1 MANYIKPIDVNIP
14 KDTPGSSALMGM
26 GKNLWNTA
34 QPVNTALGG
43 IFNDFI
49 SGGFNVTN
57 TPQWSA
63 ALNVANSQYDQAA
76 NQIKGNM
83 PAGGQLLNALA
94 DSSNQRAGT
103 LTNFAGDLANQ
114 LFGQATGWTD
124 KAGQNAALAYGGAG
138 DIQSKLYSAIAQKAA
153 ADAQMLAQQRNTD
166 AAGQFDLEGIA
177 MAEDAAMKQL
187 LEQLATSEWNTATMA
202 NANMASSGQHSATNQ
217 YIQDQQTMAGLG
229 AGLGGLLADIFAR

>member
-26 GKNLWNTA
+26 GENLWNTA

-43 IFNDFI
+43 IFNDFL

-153 ADAQMLAQQRNTD
+153 ADAQMLAGQRNTD
-166 AAGQFDLEGIA
+166 AGGEFS
-177 MAEDAAMKQL
+177 MAEAELMEQGAWDRL
-187 LEQLATSEWNTATMA
+187 LESLATQEWVAGTQANAGMA
-202 NANMASSGQHSATNQ
+202 NSSNYNAANQ
-217 YIQDQQTMAGLG
+217 YMQDQQTMAGLG
-229 AGLGGLLADIFAR
+229 TGLGGLLADIFAR